1 MQNIRKIFKVLLEFQ
16 RIVNNRLNIERF
28 TGNLP
33 GMMAGTMQQ
42 RMAGNGNP
50 EISQQ
55 MLQLNPPPP
64 YLNLH
69 PNHHQRQTDQQQDGF
84 QFNLS

>member
-1 MQNIRKIFKVLLEFQ
+1 
-16 RIVNNRLNIERF
+16 
-28 TGNLP
+28 
-33 GMMAGTMQQ
+33 MMAGTMQQ

-64 YLNLH
+64 YLNNLH
-69 PNHHQRQTDQQQDGF
+69 SNPHQRQTDQHQDGF
-84 QFNLS
+84 QYNLS